1 MIMKELETVALLKN
15 IPEKGL
21 FRGDVGVIVSVLSDH
36 VAEVEFTDN
45 TGKTRVL
52 TTLNIDDLIRLRL
65 ENVKV

>member
-1 MIMKELETVALLKN
+1 MKELETVALLKN

-21 FRGDVGVIVSVLSDH
+21 FRGDVGVVVSVLSEH

-45 TGKTRVL
+45 AGKTRIL
-52 TTLNIDDLIRLRL
+52 TPLNIEDLIRLRL